1 MELSFVDD
9 ARHTT
14 EHLIR
19 FATPSHVSNL
29 AITDWVQHRLES
41 FGFRCERID
50 GLDAHHVQKCNLV
63 ACRQPLSE
71 YQPLSEFQRVAGG
84 ESFDLPDAGGL
95 AYFAHTDVVPADQWE
110 GPGGPFDPM
119 EVDRKLYGR
128 GSCDMKGSLAA
139 MLAAVRR
146 LPHAEQ
152 TKPIWIVCTAD
163 EEIGFG
169 GAKSIKLHSSFYRQM
184 VAAQPVGIIGEP
196 TRLHV
201 MHAHKGITGLKLTS
215 RGRAAHSSTRD
226 GLNANLAMIP
236 VLTEMLQIHLETESN
251 PQFWDDRFDP
261 PTLTWNFGISNSSD
275 AINIT
280 PALCHVWASWRTMP
294 GIDGSA
300 LVDRVRRVA
309 REQGV
314 TFADYEGGQPL
325 WVDPNHP
332 WVKAM
337 CRLAGHAAAETV
349 SYCTDAGQFTE
360 IEALVVCG
368 PGDIAQAH
376 TADEFIDLDQLAAGV
391 DLYEKVLRAVC
402 TSR

>member
-14 EHLIR
+14 EHLVR
-19 FATPSHVSNL
+19 FSTPSHVSNK
-29 AITDWVQHRLES
+29 AITDWVQQRLES

-50 GLDAHHVQKCNLV
+50 GLDSHHVQKCNLV
-63 ACRQPLSE
+63 ACREPLSNPQIADAE
-71 YQPLSEFQRVAGG
+71 GAFSTT
-84 ESFDLPDAGGL
+84 DAGGI
-95 AYFAHTDVVPADQWE
+95 AYFAHTDVVPADTWE
-110 GPGGPFDPM
+110 GPGGAFDPIEM
-119 EVDRKLYGR
+119 DQKLYGR

-169 GAKSIKLHSSFYRQM
+169 GAKCIKLHSKFFRQM

-196 TRLHV
+196 TRLQV

-215 RGRAAHSSTRD
+215 HGRAAHSSTRD

-236 VLTEMLQIHLETESN
+236 VLTEMLEVCRETESN
-251 PQFWDDRFDP
+251 SLFWDERFEP

-294 GIDGSA
+294 GIDGSS

-314 TFADYEGGQPL
+314 SFVDYEGGHPL

-332 WVKAM
+332 WVKTM
-337 CRLAGHAAAETV
+337 CRLAGQAAAETV

-376 TADEFIDLDQLAAGV
+376 TSDEFIDLDQLAAGV

-402 TSR
+402 ASG